1 MINVDLWKKINKMLQ
16 SSDRK
21 IELFQC
27 DEVRGI
33 NIIKEIGLNNTTT
46 LSTIIAN
53 CAGVIVDDC
62 IRILGQGD
70 VNVHGIYEVNLIEN
84 GSAIRVMGML
94 LVAFDIFGGLFAMNM
109 GAINDAVSYTHLTTI
124 KWIIKETKLGIN
136 EKILIYVNS
145 KNFTVETLM
154 EGFEIM
160 SKYLVENVSS
170 DKIVYIKNKK
180 DDVL

>member
-1 MINVDLWKKINKMLQ
+1 MGFKYTVDV
-16 SSDRK
+16 S
-21 IELFQC
+21 
-27 DEVRGI
+27 
-33 NIIKEIGLNNTTT
+33 EI
-46 LSTIIAN
+46 
-53 CAGVIVDDC
+53 
-62 IRILGQGD
+62 
-70 VNVHGIYEVNLIEN
+70 
-84 GSAIRVMGML
+84 
-94 LVAFDIFGGLFAMNM
+94 
-109 GAINDAVSYTHLTTI
+109 TTI

>member
-1 MINVDLWKKINKMLQ
+1 MNLMYTIFGEPPHFPMYI
-16 SSDRK
+16 
-21 IELFQC
+21 
-27 DEVRGI
+27 
-33 NIIKEIGLNNTTT
+33 
-46 LSTIIAN
+46 STILFIFIPM
-53 CAGVIVDDC
+53 VISLLWMRKFK
-62 IRILGQGD
+62 IS
-70 VNVHGIYEVNLIEN
+70 VNVSKITVGRFLGFKYTV
-84 GSAIRVMGML
+84 
-94 LVAFDIFGGLFAMNM
+94 D
-109 GAINDAVSYTHLTTI
+109 VSEITTI